1 MCPAHLLNHDIFIS
15 FFLYLIMKLNKL
27 AKRCRLRKC
36 KMLDNLKDWVKSFIV
51 ANRYL
56 DNIMLQQA
64 LLGFSRLIVTDLTI
78 KQMKYYK

>member
-27 AKRCRLRKC
+27 IERRRLRKC
-36 KMLDNLKDWVKSFIV
+36 KMLDNLKDLVESFIV

-56 DNIMLQQA
+56 DKITSQQA
-64 LLGFSRLIVTDLTI
+64 LLGFSRLIITDLTI